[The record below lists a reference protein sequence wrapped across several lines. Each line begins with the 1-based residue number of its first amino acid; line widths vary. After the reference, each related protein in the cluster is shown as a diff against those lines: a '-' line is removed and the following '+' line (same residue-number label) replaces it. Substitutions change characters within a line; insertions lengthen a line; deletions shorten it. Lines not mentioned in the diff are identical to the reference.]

1 MMRSCDNFVEEI
13 NILVQALDISADD
26 AIEIINIY
34 FEFFSETWVYT
45 NYLYENIRVIR
56 DTAENQEMI
65 AELETIE
72 DACLFEGDDYVMLT
86 NYKSLVDDGDIGDC
100 LSNPF

>member
-1 MMRSCDNFVEEI
+1 MYVEEI

-45 NYLYENIRVIR
+45 NYLYENIRVVR

-65 AELETIE
+65 AELETI
-72 DACLFEGDDYVMLT
+72 DDTCLYHGDDYLLIT

-100 LSNPF
+100 IPNPF